1 MSAQDNQE
9 PRWKAVILY
18 RMAGGNFVDVDHLFE
33 EIEDLHTL
41 IERGP
46 HWDTLIRCTVTLNR
60 PAERKNLTIEEAAL
74 L

>member
-1 MSAQDNQE
+1 MSANQE

-18 RMAGGNFVDVDHLFE
+18 RMDGGNFVDVEHLFE
-33 EIEDLHTL
+33 EIEELDTL

-46 HWDTLIRCTVTLNR
+46 HWDTLIRCTVTINR
-60 PAERKNLTIEEAAL
+60 PSERKNLTVEEAQL